1 MKPVLLISSTP
12 SFQMGGLPSIG
23 GCHTLYVLLYG
34 AELALD
40 TQTCPCPQSNKCFP
54 AVRLRDGTHVMLVL
68 VCKNGE
74 GGTELEILRRFS
86 RPDIARHPDNHV
98 IPLLDELRYGDMT
111 IAVLPL
117 LEESL
122 VEPWFF
128 DVQEVLD
135 AVAQT
140 LKVCLDT
147 ASSSDSTEA
156 VNLLRDWLLC
166 TPTIART

>member
-1 MKPVLLISSTP
+1 MLL
-12 SFQMGGLPSIG
+12 
-23 GCHTLYVLLYG
+23 
-34 AELALD
+34 
-40 TQTCPCPQSNKCFP
+40 
-54 AVRLRDGTHVMLVL
+54 L

-74 GGTELEILRRFS
+74 GGNELEILRRFS
-86 RPDIARHPDNHV
+86 RPDISRHPDNHV

-111 IAVLPL
+111 FAVLPL

-147 ASSSDSTEA
+147 ASVSDAPEP
-156 VNLLRDWLLC
+156 VNFLRDWLFC